1 MSTNKDIIM
10 ATNKNN
16 TTTNNS
22 TEALPLSIE
31 ETISSLAC
39 PICFEIPTVNE
50 IYQCE
55 NGHNICIDCY
65 DKLVEVDGAKNCPQC
80 RKEMFKTRYT
90 YLVTNNVLPR

>member
-1 MSTNKDIIM
+1 MSTIRDIM

-22 TEALPLSIE
+22 TEILPLSVE

-55 NGHNICIDCY
+55 NGHNICINCY
-65 DKLVEVDGAKNCPQC
+65 DKLVEVDSTKNCPQC

-90 YLVTNNVLPR
+90 YFVTNNILTR

>member
-1 MSTNKDIIM
+1 MV
-10 ATNKNN
+10 A
-16 TTTNNS
+16 NNS
-22 TEALPLSIE
+22 TQVLSLSEE
-31 ETISSLAC
+31 ETVSSLAC

-55 NGHNICIDCY
+55 NGHNICIVCY
-65 DKLVEVDGAKNCPQC
+65 DKLVEVDGAKKCPQC